1 MIIPKIVR
9 EIKLP
14 GVGTAGGFSGKKK
27 EKTFISRLQ
36 ITSHRVLF
44 LV

>member
-1 MIIPKIVR
+1 MIIPKIDTR
-9 EIKLP
+9 NQTSR
-14 GVGTAGGFSGKKK
+14 VGTAGGFSGKKK

-44 LV
+44 